1 MHQILRVSLRIHQI
15 EHLQKDIDEAYL
27 ARKLQ
32 RGVTYVSQRMMGKKP
47 WAMDEAYAIM
57 DLLRIPYDQMAAY
70 FPPKG
75 A

>member
-1 MHQILRVSLRIHQI
+1 MARAHAKLRGAMIAADV
-15 EHLQKDIDEAYL
+15 DEQYL
-27 ARKLQ
+27 ARKLL
-32 RGVTYVSQRMMGKKP
+32 RGVTYISQRMTGKKP

-57 DLLRIPYDQMAAY
+57 DLLKIPYDQMAVY

>member
-1 MHQILRVSLRIHQI
+1 MARPHAKLRGAMVAA
-15 EHLQKDIDEAYL
+15 DMDEEYL
-27 ARKLQ
+27 ARKLL
-32 RGVTYVSQRMMGKKP
+32 RGRTYVSQRMMGKKP

-57 DLLRIPYDQMAAY
+57 DLLRLPHDQLAVY

>member
-1 MHQILRVSLRIHQI
+1 MARQHAKLRGALVAA
-15 EHLQKDIDEAYL
+15 DIDEAYI

-47 WAMDEAYAIM
+47 WPMDEAYKIM
-57 DLLRIPYDQMAAY
+57 DMIRAPYDQLAAY

>member
-1 MHQILRVSLRIHQI
+1 MKPHAKLRGALMER
-15 EHLQKDIDEAYL
+15 DIDEAYL

-32 RGVTYVSQRMMGKKP
+32 RGVTYISQRMMGRKP
-47 WAMDEAYAIM
+47 WPMDEAYAIL
-57 DLLRIPYDQMAAY
+57 DLIRVPYDQLAVY

>member
-1 MHQILRVSLRIHQI
+1 MARPHAKLRGALVAA
-15 EHLQKDIDEAYL
+15 DIDEKYL
-27 ARKLQ
+27 ARKLL
-32 RGVTYVSQRMMGKKP
+32 RGTVYISQRMMGKKP

-57 DLLRIPYDQMAAY
+57 DLLRLPYDQMAVY

>member
-1 MHQILRVSLRIHQI
+1 MPKPHMKLRGAMVER
-15 EHLQKDIDEAYL
+15 DIDEAYI

-32 RGVTYVSQRMMGKKP
+32 RGPTYVSQRMMGRKP
-47 WAMDEAYAIM
+47 WQIDEAYKILDMIRA
-57 DLLRIPYDQMAAY
+57 PYDQLAAY

>member
-1 MHQILRVSLRIHQI
+1 MKPHAKLRGALM
-15 EHLQKDIDEAYL
+15 EKDIDEAYL

-32 RGVTYVSQRMMGKKP
+32 RGVTYVSQRMMGRKP
-47 WAMDEAYAIM
+47 WPMDEAYAIM
-57 DLLRIPYDQMAAY
+57 DMLRARYAQLTVY